1 MLLGSCTGSEIN
13 HFQEKLAWVGTQ
25 QSRSVPQRAS
35 GLGLR
40 KLNVWIYY
48 NKLLQF
54 HKSTGVL
61 MPNYLKALSLQFYRG
76 IGPDKQI
83 IGPFS
88 DVNLFIGANNSGKST
103 VLNFIRD
110 RLPRP
115 QLAEETQ
122 PLGPA
127 EDYRG
132 EISGNLTAS
141 VGIPVPDFMR
151 PIKKRW
157 EGVPNRTDMVNAAST
172 IVNTIADN
180 GFVWVS
186 RGREEEYV
194 FAPNFDLVEVA
205 KLFGVKSWNVLSH
218 HLRGPSGLRDERI
231 VHEVLVRLLKLQ
243 EIEFPNVAHIPA
255 ERDLGEGATGF
266 QIRNDKTLIDELAEL
281 QSPDHD
287 RREDRLLFNKI
298 TDFVRV
304 VTGKHD
310 VTIEVPHDRKHILV
324 HIDNKV
330 LPLFRLGTGIQEV
343 ILIAAFCTIHDEMIV
358 CIEEP
363 EIHLHP
369 VLQRKL
375 IRYLKEHTN
384 NQYFIATHSAAFI
397 DTPNASI
404 FRVENDGVQTRITSA
419 IHRGD
424 RKKICDDLGYRASD
438 ILQSNAVVWVE
449 GPSDRIYLRHWLE
462 AAAPELT
469 EGIHYTIMF
478 YGGALVRH
486 LGASEV
492 VDEESLQEF
501 IDLRALNQNMAIILD
516 SDKDGPRVKLK
527 PAVNRLKS
535 ELSDGNGL
543 VWITKGREV
552 ENYVD
557 PVLLHEALKSTHSS
571 SYKGPVATGQYD
583 HAFYFERKQP
593 NRKDEKIHKQ
603 ADKVSVAGYVCEQPA
618 NLDILDLKAQIGK
631 LVELIRK
638 ANGLVS

>member
-1 MLLGSCTGSEIN
+1 
-13 HFQEKLAWVGTQ
+13 
-25 QSRSVPQRAS
+25 
-35 GLGLR
+35 
-40 KLNVWIYY
+40 
-48 NKLLQF
+48 
-54 HKSTGVL
+54 

-76 IGPDKQI
+76 IGSDEQF

-88 DVNLFIGANNSGKST
+88 NINLFIGANNSGKST

-110 RLPRP
+110 RLPFAQRMKKI
-115 QLAEETQ
+115 Q

-127 EDYRG
+127 EDFRG
-132 EISGNLTAS
+132 EVTGNLNSS
-141 VGIPVPDFMR
+141 VGIPVSEF
-151 PIKKRW
+151 
-157 EGVPNRTDMVNAAST
+157 ASRCEEHLAGT
-172 IVNTIADN
+172 TSRFDLVKMGETIAEHLSTH
-180 GFVWVS
+180 GFVWIAENP
-186 RGREEEYV
+186 RGDKSFVKNVDFSELGR
-194 FAPNFDLVEVA
+194 
-205 KLFGVKSWNVLSH
+205 LFGHNAWNDLSH
-218 HLRGPSGLRDERI
+218 LMRTGSGGSIGQLTQAILLRMLM
-231 VHEVLVRLLKLQ
+231 LQ
-243 EIEFPNVAHIPA
+243 QVDFPRTAHIPA

-266 QIRNDKTLIDELAEL
+266 KIRNDKTLIDELAEL

-287 RREDRLLFNKI
+287 RREDRLLFDKI
-298 TDFVRV
+298 TGFVRV
-304 VTGKHD
+304 VTGKRD
-310 VTIEVPHDRKHILV
+310 VKIEVPHDRKHLLV

-397 DTPNASI
+397 DTPDASI

-516 SDKDGPRVKLK
+516 SDKDGPRAKLK

-557 PVLLHEALKSTHSS
+557 PVLLHEALESTHSS

-593 NRKDEKIHKQ
+593 NRKEEKINKQ